1 MDKIEIKV
9 AENGFIVEYDD
20 PTIVEANS
28 KSQGPGDWKDPETYK
43 VYPDVASLIRDLT
56 TMLPNLKPEKSAT
69 EEFTSAFNEATQS
82 E

>member
-1 MDKIEIKV
+1 MSCIEIKA

-20 PTIVEANS
+20 PAIVEANS
-28 KSQGPGDWKDPETYK
+28 QSEGKWQDPETCK

-56 TMLPNLKPEKSAT
+56 AMLPNLKPAKSPT
-69 EEFTSAFNEATQS
+69 EEYTSAFNEATQS

>member
-20 PTIVEANS
+20 PAIVEANNKS
-28 KSQGPGDWKDPETYK
+28 KGMGEWKDPETYK

-56 TMLPNLKPEKSAT
+56 DMLPNLKPEKSAT

>member
-20 PTIVEANS
+20 PAIVEQNS
-28 KSQGPGDWKDPETYK
+28 KAEGKWQDPETYK
-43 VYPDVASLIRDLT
+43 VYLDVASLIRDLT
-56 TMLPNLKPEKSAT
+56 AMLPNLKPAKSPT
-69 EEFTSAFNEATQS
+69 EEYTSAFNEATQS